1 MKLFN
6 FQIPPKKKVTGEQL
20 AELQVKQGEGL
31 KLKMYKCSE
40 GYNSIAY
47 GFNLDANKITPE
59 IAEMLFRLMFNPAV
73 KDAKDFAGNI
83 WDELNEVRQAV
94 LIDMAYNLGR
104 SSFFGLWSLQVGIRE
119 KRFDYAAKRMRSF
132 LWYKQIQKF
141 VKPPNIGRA
150 ETLARQMETGEVQ
163 K

>member
-6 FQIPPKKKVTGEQL
+6 FQFPPKKKVTGEQL
-20 AELQVKQGEGL
+20 AELKVKHGEGL

-40 GYNSIAY
+40 GYNSIGY

-59 IAEMLFRLMFNPAV
+59 IAEMLFRLMFDPAV
-73 KDAKDFAGNI
+73 KDAKDFAGKVWN
-83 WDELNEVRQAV
+83 ELNEVRQAV

-104 SSFFGLWSLQVGIRE
+104 GGLFSMWSLQTGVRE

-150 ETLARQMETGEVQ
+150 ETLARQMESGEL
-163 K
+163 